1 MWVGLGCPVAEHKR
15 EDDVVPM
22 FQKARTIAGKVHEAL
37 VFDAV
42 ANFHQAWRSEYA
54 PRNFLDKDAEH
65 INQVEFDGEHH
76 NNQMWSFNGKTIRH
90 REKVIRGLKR
100 KDPAILTGPQ
110 LYHNF
115 IRPHLGLADPTTT
128 PAEAAG
134 ILVEGRQVVYFDTGG
149 GQG

>member
-1 MWVGLGCPVAEHKR
+1 
-15 EDDVVPM
+15 M
-22 FQKARTIAGKVHEAL
+22 FQKARTIAGGVHEAL
-37 VFDAV
+37 VSDAV
-42 ANFHQAWRSEYA
+42 ANFHQAWRSECA

-76 NNQMWSFNGKTIRH
+76 NKHMGSFNGNTICH
-90 REKVIRGLKR
+90 CEKVIRGLKR
-100 KDPAILTGPQ
+100 EDSAILTKLQ

-134 ILVEGRQVVYFDTGG
+134 IPVEGNDKWYTSIQAAVRAEMAKAAA
-149 GQG
+149 